1 MNARSALA
9 TLLLWIALWSA
20 LLTASVAITTLA
32 LHNQTRSA
40 PRVPAPHVVNVSVPH
55 GLPAPTTMLNELR
68 KSAP

>member
-1 MNARSALA
+1 MSARSAVA

-32 LHNQTRSA
+32 LHNQTRHA
-40 PRVPAPHVVNVSVPH
+40 PRVPAPHVVNDSVPH

-68 KSAP
+68 ESAP